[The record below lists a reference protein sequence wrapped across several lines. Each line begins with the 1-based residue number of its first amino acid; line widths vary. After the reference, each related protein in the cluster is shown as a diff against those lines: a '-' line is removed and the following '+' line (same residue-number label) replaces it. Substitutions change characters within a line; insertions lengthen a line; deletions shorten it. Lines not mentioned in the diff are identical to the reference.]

1 MRRES
6 GAASLAYVLVN
17 VMLFLLVAGVVVGC
31 IALVHGLVS
40 GGNVS
45 AHADLEHVHIRSL
58 PGLRIV
64 AGPGVTIEI
73 RDATAKQQLL
83 SAATAVGP
91 ALLLGIGLWL
101 LRGLAHSVREGAPFG
116 RANVARL
123 RSLGL
128 LLVVGG
134 SIVAVADWALR
145 LSLANTLPASA
156 FGGVGFE
163 GFRFPFPLLLAGLG
177 AFILAEV
184 FARGVELREDVEAT
198 I

>member
-1 MRRES
+1 MRKKSRS
-6 GAASLAYVLVN
+6 ANLAYVLVN
-17 VMLFLLVAGVVVGC
+17 LMLYLLVAGVVVGLV
-31 IALVHGLVS
+31 ALMHGLVS

-45 AHADLEHVHIRSL
+45 AHAELEHVHIRSL

-101 LRGLAHSVREGAPFG
+101 LRGLARSVREGTPFG
-116 RANVARL
+116 PANVVRL
-123 RSLGL
+123 RNLGL
-128 LLVVGG
+128 LLAVGG
-134 SIVAVADWALR
+134 TIVAVVDWALR
-145 LSLANTLPASA
+145 LALANTLPASA
-156 FGGVGFE
+156 YGGVGFD

>member
-1 MRRES
+1 MEKGSR
-6 GAASLAYVLVN
+6 AAKLAYVLVN
-17 VMLFLLVAGVVVGC
+17 VMLFLLVAGAVVGC

-40 GGNVS
+40 GGDVS
-45 AHADLEHVHIRSL
+45 VRAELPHVHVRSL
-58 PGLRIV
+58 PGMRIV
-64 AGPGVTIEI
+64 AGPDVTLEI
-73 RDATAKQQLL
+73 RDATTEQQLL
-83 SAATAVGP
+83 SAGTAVGP

-101 LRGLAHSVREGAPFG
+101 LRGLAGSVREGAPFG

-198 I
+198 V